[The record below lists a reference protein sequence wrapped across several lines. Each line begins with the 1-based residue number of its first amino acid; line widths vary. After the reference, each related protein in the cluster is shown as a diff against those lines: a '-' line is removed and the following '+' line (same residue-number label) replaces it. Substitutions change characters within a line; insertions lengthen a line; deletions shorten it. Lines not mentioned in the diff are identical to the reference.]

1 MIDLKTQPTVS
12 GGVDTPQ
19 STLRRQRVVIR
30 TKECTTIKGIFHD
43 DVVSRPPGSLPPLP
57 QVFNVH
63 DEAAGTITPVDLTS
77 VKAVFFVRTH
87 DGDSSYEEVK
97 FLREQAPS
105 EIWVRIRLWDDEEI
119 EGRAKNGASL
129 LMDSGF
135 WLWPTD
141 GFANNLLVYVP
152 KSSVREFHVMG
163 LVSSS
168 ANQD

>member
-1 MIDLKTQPTVS
+1 VIDHKTQPTVS
-12 GGVDTPQ
+12 DGVETPQ
-19 STLRRQRVVIR
+19 STLRKQRVVVR
-30 TKECTTIKGIFHD
+30 TKDCTTIKGVFQD
-43 DVVSRPPGSLPPLP
+43 DVLSRPPGSLPSLP
-57 QVFNVH
+57 QVLNVH

-77 VKAVFFVRTH
+77 VKAVFFVRTY

-105 EIWVRIRLWDDEEI
+105 EIWVKIRLWDEEEI
-119 EGRAKNGASL
+119 EGRAKNSASL

-141 GFANNLLVYVP
+141 GFANNVLVYVP

-163 LVSSS
+163 FVSSS